1 MSIILKPIKMA
12 VAGLARFVMK
22 PLTQSLLILG
32 MLFSVVLGVGALL
45 VGNYLMTGI
54 YKILAV
60 PCMALGCF
68 FSGFLFQ
75 MFLSNYI
82 FRSTAMRKSE
92 YDKLKESTDKE
103 GTASKSRIEELEKSE
118 SALKDKVAELKKK
131 TEQLKSQRIDITSF
145 EPIMQLALAE
155 FDMSFNDVKID
166 WLKEEIKLKQML
178 HDDKCPQYIG
188 ILHKEFKAKFGLD
201 MKSVK
206 VRRSGDK
213 KQIFVSGL
221 KPSFIGTQ
229 NDKENWMLR
238 EIQTFRLQNK
248 GKVNGDPSNTTEELV
263 VDGTLYEKDL
273 SKEVDCSLD
282 LNRIEKISEK
292 QRTELQDRIANGFEA
307 VKFAED
313 YVVNMG
319 RSFVQCLLKTAFPEC
334 NIEFEDVQCADSK
347 PLLEFVKET
356 ELEATGGTEDEA
368 TA

>member
-1 MSIILKPIKMA
+1 MAIILKPIKW
-12 VAGLARFVMK
+12 VVSGLSRFVMK

-32 MLFSVVLGVGALL
+32 MLFSVVLGVGSLL
-45 VGNYLMTGI
+45 GGSYLMTGI
-54 YKILAV
+54 YKLFAL
-60 PCMALGCF
+60 PCIALGCF

-82 FRSTAMRKSE
+82 FRSNAMRKSE
-92 YDKLKESTDKE
+92 YDKLKEFADKNE
-103 GTASKSRIEELEKSE
+103 KESERRIAELGKSE
-118 SALKDKVAELKKK
+118 AALKDRVAELTNK

-155 FDMSFNDVKID
+155 FNMVFNDVKID
-166 WLKEEIKLKQML
+166 WLKDEIKLGQML

-188 ILHKEFKAKFGLD
+188 ILHKEFNAKFGLD

-206 VRRSGDK
+206 VRRSGEK

-229 NDKENWMLR
+229 NDREKWMLR
-238 EIQTFRLQNK
+238 EIQTFRLRNK
-248 GKVNGDPSNTTEELV
+248 GKVSGDPKDTTEELV
-263 VDGTLYEKDL
+263 QDGTLYEKDL

-282 LNRIEKISEK
+282 LNRIEKISNT
-292 QRTELQDRIANGFEA
+292 QRDELQARIANGFEA

-319 RSFVQCLLKTAFPEC
+319 RSFVQCLLKTAFPEYSV
-334 NIEFEDVQCADSK
+334 EFEDEQCADSK
-347 PLLEFVKET
+347 PLLEFVKEV
-356 ELEATGGTEDEA
+356 ELEATGCSDANA

>member
-1 MSIILKPIKMA
+1 MSIILKPFKW
-12 VAGLARFVMK
+12 VVGGLSRFVLA
-22 PLTQSLLILG
+22 PLTSALLIFG
-32 MLFSVVLGVGALL
+32 MIGSVVLAVGSLIG
-45 VGNYLMTGI
+45 GNYLMTGV
-54 YKILAV
+54 YKLFAI
-60 PCMALGCF
+60 PCIALGCF

-75 MFLSNYI
+75 TFLSNYI
-82 FRSTAMRKSE
+82 FRSNATRKSD
-92 YDKLKESTDKE
+92 YDKLKESTDKAE
-103 GTASKSRIEELEKSE
+103 KASKNRIEELEQSE
-118 SALKDKVAELKKK
+118 GTLKDKVAELMKR
-131 TEQLKSQRIDITSF
+131 TEQLKSQRIDINSF

-155 FDMSFNDVKID
+155 FDMSFNDVMID
-166 WLKEEIKLKQML
+166 WLKDEIKLDQML

-188 ILHKEFKAKFGLD
+188 ILHKQFKAKFGLD

-229 NDKENWMLR
+229 NDKEHWMLR
-238 EIQTFRLQNK
+238 EIQTFRLLKK
-248 GKVNGDPSNTTEELV
+248 GAVPENTADTAEELV
-263 VDGTLYEKDL
+263 KSGILYEKDL

-282 LNRIEKISEK
+282 LNRIEKISER

-334 NIEFEDVQCADSK
+334 SIEFEDVQCADAK
-347 PLLEFVKET
+347 PLLEFVKED
-356 ELEATGGTEDEA
+356 ELEAVRRVASDA
-368 TA
+368 V